1 MKNDDARTVYLDDEL
16 TEILNLQWKSR
27 KKSKTIL
34 PFVFLNRNSSDQ
46 MKAMIANLVSIIE
59 GSNNGGNATKT
70 SFHQKSDIV
79 AQKDYKM
86 PAKEKELVVNK
97 TKKVKPTIRGY
108 LKIFG
113 GTSNTNHITISKAN
127 LHFFKNQYVVE
138 LFSYCRF
145 GICCV
150 IHDISTSTEKL
161 ILDYIT
167 RLRQQELSCRYLYVK
182 RINIKATY

>member
-1 MKNDDARTVYLDDEL
+1 MYFIIT
-16 TEILNLQWKSR
+16 KS
-27 KKSKTIL
+27 
-34 PFVFLNRNSSDQ
+34 FLNSHSKEFLITAFNLTKNS
-46 MKAMIANLVSIIE
+46 I
-59 GSNNGGNATKT
+59 
-70 SFHQKSDIV
+70 H
-79 AQKDYKM
+79 
-86 PAKEKELVVNK
+86 K